1 MVILL
6 CPQIGFRLLSGRA
19 DLEAQLDAARAD
31 RLAQDMSQRAVL
43 GKLAGQ
49 QDYHDILI
57 VAQGDYLRVIDAH
70 AAALPLCRTME
81 RLRHTRLLQNAQF
94 RTWLARGHE
103 PGATIAGGHIRWSKV
118 AQGLSARLGEFAVR
132 YAGKLP
138 TRGHRIIVETQ
149 DGKPATGYVTAQGD
163 ALAWEITISNKSH
176 LRPAMASHLRAFG
189 AAIRLAPRPAADG
202 ATLFAPHDPA
212 RLGEK
217 VNAMRVEFEI
227 RGSFTVPEGT
237 MLVPDTEHIFLL
249 PTGQIVSAYPVIEM
263 ASGPDGDDHRDLSW
277 DEASLLGICLDL
289 THRYSDLTADD

>member
-1 MVILL
+1 
-6 CPQIGFRLLSGRA
+6 
-19 DLEAQLDAARAD
+19 
-31 RLAQDMSQRAVL
+31 MSQRAVL

-57 VAQGDYLRVIDAH
+57 AAQGDYLRVLDAH

-103 PGATIAGGHIRWSKV
+103 PGRTIAGGHIRWSKV

-132 YAGKLP
+132 YVGKLP

-163 ALAWEITISNKSH
+163 TLAWEITISNKSQ
-176 LRPAMASHLRAFG
+176 LRVAMASQLRAFG

-212 RLGEK
+212 RL
-217 VNAMRVEFEI
+217 
-227 RGSFTVPEGT
+227 
-237 MLVPDTEHIFLL
+237 
-249 PTGQIVSAYPVIEM
+249 
-263 ASGPDGDDHRDLSW
+263 
-277 DEASLLGICLDL
+277 
-289 THRYSDLTADD
+289 